1 MFVAGT
7 AHADG
12 FRLLELGGMRV
23 KWGAPALSTGGEE
36 VTYGFAGAVT
46 SYPDALNCR
55 VLAPADRLD
64 AAAGGKKRL
73 REVVD
78 AAFGLWSGV
87 ADIRFRP
94 ARRGEVPDVL
104 IGAQGRPDRVAF
116 ANVWPDRQRAFRGVA
131 PVARATICLN
141 PTLAWSTDGRPGGLD
156 LGTVL
161 AHEIGHVIGLDHPGP
176 TGALMGYRDQGD
188 VDRLMAGDIAGSV
201 ALYGPAKN

>member
-1 MFVAGT
+1 
-7 AHADG
+7 
-12 FRLLELGGMRV
+12 MRV
-23 KWGAPALSTGGEE
+23 KWGAPALGTAGEE

-55 VLAPADRLD
+55 VLAPADRLA
-64 AAAGGKKRL
+64 AAAGGEQRL

-78 AAFGLWSGV
+78 RRLRALERRRRHPLPSGTAAARSPTSSSGRR
-87 ADIRFRP
+87 AGRTASPSPTSGRTGR
-94 ARRGEVPDVL
+94 ARRAGWRRWRGRRSASTRPWP
-104 IGAQGRPDRVAF
+104 GRPTA
-116 ANVWPDRQRAFRGVA
+116 A
-131 PVARATICLN
+131 PGA
-141 PTLAWSTDGRPGGLD
+141 LD